1 MNAISISL
9 ILLLTSWFAL
19 AALIFIL
26 ALIAR
31 FYEQFTQ
38 QPTYYRWYVA
48 PVMLYGLASARYA
61 SQSQWGGDWIADT
74 IIFCGGAILTGLCY
88 HLYRCMTH
96 NNR

>member
-9 ILLLTSWFAL
+9 ILLLVSWFAL

-48 PVMLYGLASARYA
+48 PVMFYGMASARYA
-61 SQSQWGGDWIADT
+61 SLNQWGRDWIADT
-74 IIFCGGAILTGLCY
+74 LMFCGGGILIGLCY
-88 HLYRCMTH
+88 HLYQRMTH
-96 NNR
+96 KK